1 MRRLLCM
8 GIGLVILAG
17 CSSLKPVITEI
28 RTDMVKVRLDV
39 GNMSQGAASFRKN
52 PQRHAAYAS
61 IVAEAQKGCDLHNR
75 QAVEISWGPND
86 QPGDYYVSY
95 EFLFAC
101 VERQETGEGE

>member
-1 MRRLLCM
+1 
-8 GIGLVILAG
+8 
-17 CSSLKPVITEI
+17 
-28 RTDMVKVRLDV
+28 MVKVRLDV

-52 PQRHAAYAS
+52 PQGHAAYAS

-101 VERQETGEGE
+101 VERQETNEDEQE